1 MSERPAPGPSSEETQ
16 STANGEPLDE
26 LRDRRAT
33 RQRQRRGL
41 IARVLSSS
49 DSGGVRTLVAGR
61 DWRRWTVASF
71 LVRLPQPMSLLAF
84 QLAGLEVTGS
94 IGKGAILVGITG
106 FCGVLGPWSGR
117 RRDRGSMRRQLQT
130 SCLVGAAALI
140 GMAACV
146 KWRAPYLLLVALA
159 VVQGSA
165 IAGMW
170 PGFRALLVEVAP
182 SARLHHAHFVESFM
196 VELSYAVG
204 PLLVTGVIAV
214 SDVGAALVGMA
225 VAELVG
231 AVMLFGV
238 PDLDRRLA
246 TPAQRGQRLDPNL
259 RRAVIVI
266 SAFAFVLALG
276 FSMIESSVPARMAP
290 YHLAPSAAG
299 TYMAVLAGGSCL
311 GGLLVTLRPLPRWR
325 PGLQAGVLFGLLGAL
340 SLPSALAGSSSA
352 YLITL
357 PINSVAL
364 VPLNGVGTAELERR
378 VGRQSRGEAFGWF
391 NAAMRLGAGT
401 GATANGLLLSVMNP
415 SGVALIA
422 SGVFLAM
429 PVILAGSVFV
439 RRGP

>member
-1 MSERPAPGPSSEETQ
+1 M
-16 STANGEPLDE
+16 
-26 LRDRRAT
+26 
-33 RQRQRRGL
+33 
-41 IARVLSSS
+41 
-49 DSGGVRTLVAGR
+49 
-61 DWRRWTVASF
+61 ASF

-117 RRDRGSMRRQLQT
+117 RRDRGSMRRQLQV
-130 SCLVGAAALI
+130 SCLVGAAALV

-146 KWRAPYLLLVALA
+146 QWRAPYLLLVALA

-182 SARLHHAHFVESFM
+182 SDRLHHAHFVESFM

-204 PLLVTGVIAV
+204 PLLVTGVVAV
-214 SDVGAALVGMA
+214 ADVGAALVVMA
-225 VAELVG
+225 LAELAG
-231 AVMLFGV
+231 AALLFGV
-238 PDLDRRLA
+238 PDLQSRL
-246 TPAQRGQRLDPNL
+246 PAVQRGQRLEASRKRPVL
-259 RRAVIVI
+259 VI

-276 FSMIESSVPARMAP
+276 FSMIESNVPARMVP

-311 GGLLVTLRPLPRWR
+311 GGLLVSLRPLPSRR

-352 YLITL
+352 YLATL
-357 PINSVAL
+357 PINSLAL

-378 VGRQSRGEAFGWF
+378 IGRQSRGEAFGWY
-391 NAAMRLGAGT
+391 NAAMRMGAGT
-401 GATANGLLLSVMNP
+401 GASVNGLLLSVIHP
-415 SGVALIA
+415 AGVPLIA
-422 SGVFLAM
+422 SGAFLAM
-429 PVILAGSVFV
+429 PLVLAGAAFA
-439 RRGP
+439 RRSR